1 MSVFYENFLNLCA
14 ASNKTPSGVAAS
26 IGLSNAAATGWKR
39 GKTPSQT
46 TLAKLSE
53 YFGVSVSELMSEN
66 KTKPAPVSGSELD
79 VEAMINNM
87 SREDLIE
94 FIVSAT
100 SRLKNME

>member
-1 MSVFYENFLNLCA
+1 MSAFYENFLNLCA
-14 ASNKTPSGVAAS
+14 ANNKTPSGVAAS

-53 YFGVSVSELMSEN
+53 YFGVPVDELMSEN

-79 VEAMINNM
+79 INEAINNM
-87 SREDLIE
+87 SREELID
-94 FIVSAT
+94 FIMEASA
-100 SRLKNME
+100 RLREMD